1 MSGGVE
7 AVVLYQQV
15 TLSLETLTTVWQRE
29 NLGELHNVLVDV
41 PVWRDEEAER
51 AALAE
56 ATGELGRRGLL
67 AGRDLH
73 PDLRDT
79 LRLVSRPSMEF
90 YGWVAYVDGEREVNI
105 AVLVAAV
112 GQDATLVV
120 RDGDQ
125 VHLGPARSDGMA
137 ETLLGHLPAV
147 PAARGRSVNLP
158 EAEVRQL
165 VADRMHAAPGSMR
178 PLPAEAFDIFPR
190 ASMAEDA
197 RDLLTAMDQPRTGG
211 GELYAAARTRGG
223 ERRRSE
229 NPLIYVDTRHG
240 RWMTQL
246 SGGAVGERWI
256 VSAPASRQ
264 LLLAKL
270 KEMRNNLLG

>member
-1 MSGGVE
+1 M
-7 AVVLYQQV
+7 LYQQV

-51 AALAE
+51 QALAD
-56 ATGELGRRGLL
+56 ATGELDRRGLL

-73 PDLRDT
+73 PDLRET
-79 LRLVSRPSMEF
+79 LRVAARPGMEC
-90 YGWVAYVDGEREVNI
+90 YGWIAYADGERDVNI

-112 GQDATLVV
+112 GQDAALVV

-137 ETLLGHLPAV
+137 ETLVGHLPAV

-165 VADRMHAAPGSMR
+165 VADRMHAAPGAMR

-197 RDLLTAMDQPRTGG
+197 RDLLTALDQPRTGG
-211 GELYAAARTRGG
+211 GELYVAARTRGG
-223 ERRRSE
+223 ERRRCE
-229 NPLIYVDTRHG
+229 NPLIYVDTQHG

-256 VSAPASRQ
+256 VSAPAGRQ

-270 KEMRNNLLG
+270 NEMRNNVLG